1 MSCLE
6 IGKLDGRRGFLAKGG
21 KSLLLLEGK
30 FVQVRHPKLDV
41 KAALKEVTPTFLY
54 SPLSFLHTII
64 SPLPSALFC
73 PLLFPLLGSPHPVT
87 LLFLFPSSL
96 SCPVSALSLP
106 TAVAAHLLLSVSPLA
121 LSTPLLL
128 GHSSLC
134 ACFSLA
140 DC

>member
-1 MSCLE
+1 VSCLE

-21 KSLLLLEGK
+21 KSLLLPEGK
-30 FVQVRHPKLDV
+30 FVQVKHPKLDL

-64 SPLPSALFC
+64 SPLPSSALLSSAVLSSHFSPAC
-73 PLLFPLLGSPHPVT
+73 YSSFPIPLLT
-87 LLFLFPSSL
+87 FLPCVCFISS
-96 SCPVSALSLP
+96 

-134 ACFSLA
+134 ACSSLA
-140 DC
+140 GY